1 MKTLNLVITIIL
13 SMLLTPFFYCFAT
26 AQDSVSIIMYH
37 RFGESNYP
45 STSIQLDKF
54 KEHLEELKN
63 PKYKVMHLSRIIEDI
78 KAGRELPE
86 FTVAITIDD
95 AFMSVYKEGWPLLK
109 EYNFP
114 FTIFVATDPI
124 DQGLNGYMNWDQLR
138 ELRSNGVEIGS
149 QTKSHPHMHRL
160 SEDEIRNEINY
171 SNNRFKQELN
181 EIPKLFAYPYGEYNL
196 TAKKV
201 AEETFEASFGQHSG
215 SAHPSL
221 GFHELPRFA
230 MNEAY
235 GSLERLVEAANTL
248 PFIVSEIYPE
258 DPVIKENPPSY
269 GFTLKKEYGQIDQLQ
284 CFISGIGEADV
295 TVIGRRVE
303 VRSEKKFYR
312 PRHRINCT
320 MPGEN
325 RRWHWLGRQFL
336 LN

>member
-1 MKTLNLVITIIL
+1 MKTSNLIIIIIL
-13 SMLLTPFFYCFAT
+13 GILLTPFFYCFAI

-63 PKYKVMHLSRIIEDI
+63 PKYKVMHLSTIIEDI

-109 EYNFP
+109 EYNYP

-138 ELRSNGVEIGS
+138 ELRANGVEIGS

-196 TAKKV
+196 ICKK
-201 AEETFEASFGQHSG
+201 SS
-215 SAHPSL
+215 
-221 GFHELPRFA
+221 
-230 MNEAY
+230 
-235 GSLERLVEAANTL
+235 
-248 PFIVSEIYPE
+248 
-258 DPVIKENPPSY
+258 
-269 GFTLKKEYGQIDQLQ
+269 
-284 CFISGIGEADV
+284 
-295 TVIGRRVE
+295 
-303 VRSEKKFYR
+303 
-312 PRHRINCT
+312 
-320 MPGEN
+320 
-325 RRWHWLGRQFL
+325 
-336 LN
+336 